1 MNPFALKNHPFVK
14 QAMFETPNVKHYFHV
29 QKYSTDLV
37 HERTLLEDEES
48 VLFPNHIEITART
61 HLWIRPRVQMWI
73 WKFRLDWELPIND
86 ESLQKPHQQQ
96 RIKAVG
102 EKWWIRFTTNQQ
114 SKIKSTF

>member
-86 ESLQKPHQQQ
+86 ESLQKPHQPHL
-96 RIKAVG
+96 
-102 EKWWIRFTTNQQ
+102 
-114 SKIKSTF
+114 SKKGTLDTVPVVVSSLPRYSGR